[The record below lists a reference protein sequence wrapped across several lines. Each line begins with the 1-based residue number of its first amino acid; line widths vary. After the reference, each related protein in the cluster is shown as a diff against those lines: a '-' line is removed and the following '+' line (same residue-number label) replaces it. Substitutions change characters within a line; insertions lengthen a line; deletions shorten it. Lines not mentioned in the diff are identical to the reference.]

1 LANYSYIIIQVGDL
15 PTRFKYVPVPT
26 QTYSLTPVEI
36 LLATDKELNEYVSV
50 KKYAP
55 YRQEKD
61 RSRWDNKEK
70 EKLREFKAKLGER
83 VGDRVGFG
91 MGNQE
96 GGEGGEKVKKRKGKK
111 ERMKMKAAVAAEV
124 DGELEVDVP
133 HERSRGKDGGE
144 EKKAR

>member
-1 LANYSYIIIQVGDL
+1 MGLISMIWFVFFFFHLHFANYWYIIQVGDL

-61 RSRWDNKEK
+61 RSRWDTKEK
-70 EKLREFKAKLGER
+70 EKLREFKEKLGER
-83 VGDRVGFG
+83 VGERVGFG
-91 MGNQE
+91 VGNQG
-96 GGEGGEKVKKRKGKK
+96 GGEGGGEKV
-111 ERMKMKAAVAAEV
+111 
-124 DGELEVDVP
+124 
-133 HERSRGKDGGE
+133 
-144 EKKAR
+144 